1 MVMYYMVKY
10 SEIMHMMSL
19 LHDSGNRWWWCR
31 GQVSLAWCGNWKYDL
46 CRRPSFS
53 PTRQAGL
60 KNRRWWRGHKLLL
73 QANIFLS
80 WYIALSAK
88 NSILSHLLEPWRIW
102 LFLLCSFQSN
112 IEEGSGGVY
121 LDLSPTQ
128 LHNGT
133 LWLFSTWGNYGP
145 RDWIISK
152 YWFDKL
158 CYFNYVWIK

>member
-1 MVMYYMVKY
+1 MVM
-10 SEIMHMMSL
+10 SWTSL
-19 LHDSGNRWWWCR
+19 LGPDVETGNMICAV
-31 GQVSLAWCGNWKYDL
+31 GLHSLLRDKLASKIADDEEDANFCGKRIYYI
-46 CRRPSFS
+46 
-53 PTRQAGL
+53 
-60 KNRRWWRGHKLLL
+60 
-73 QANIFLS
+73 ANIYRYILPYLPKT
-80 WYIALSAK
+80 WYWVTDLHES
-88 NSILSHLLEPWRIW
+88 WRIW

-158 CYFNYVWIK
+158 CLNWILFQLCMNQIG